1 MIRENFKKLSVVGQ
15 KKFKTLWVIRFV
27 KVEQK
32 ASLTFLE
39 K

>member
-1 MIRENFKKLSVVGQ
+1 MIRENIKKLSVVGQ
-15 KKFKTLWVIRFV
+15 KKLITLWIINFV